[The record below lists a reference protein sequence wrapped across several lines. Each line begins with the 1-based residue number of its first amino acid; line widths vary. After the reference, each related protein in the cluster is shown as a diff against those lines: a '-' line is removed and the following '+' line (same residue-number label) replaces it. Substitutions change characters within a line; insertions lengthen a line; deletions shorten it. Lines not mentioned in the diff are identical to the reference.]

1 MRPSWD
7 EYFIAITLEV
17 AKRSTCLRRQ
27 TGAVIVKDKRILATG
42 YNGAPTEL
50 EHCLD
55 RGCLREQLQIPSG
68 EHHELC
74 RGLHAEQNAII
85 QAALHGV
92 KIKGAVIYTTHQ
104 PCVLCAKMIINA
116 GLKEIVYLEPYP
128 DSLATQLLA
137 EAKVKLRR
145 GLSQKAADNK
155 AGKKMLLDFK
165 EQLK

>member
-1 MRPSWD
+1 MRSDSRRPSWD

-17 AKRSTCLRRQ
+17 AKRSTCRRRQ

-42 YNGAPTEL
+42 YNGAPSGL
-50 EHCLD
+50 AHCLD
-55 RGCLREQLQIPSG
+55 IGCLREKWGIPSG

-92 KIKGAVIYTTHQ
+92 KIGGAKIYCTHQ

-116 GLKEIVYLEPYP
+116 GLKEIIYLEPYP
-128 DSLATQLLA
+128 DALACEMLA
-137 EAKVKLRR
+137 EAKIKIREGAVKL
-145 GLSQKAADNK
+145 STHQ
-155 AGKKMLLDFK
+155 
-165 EQLK
+165 E